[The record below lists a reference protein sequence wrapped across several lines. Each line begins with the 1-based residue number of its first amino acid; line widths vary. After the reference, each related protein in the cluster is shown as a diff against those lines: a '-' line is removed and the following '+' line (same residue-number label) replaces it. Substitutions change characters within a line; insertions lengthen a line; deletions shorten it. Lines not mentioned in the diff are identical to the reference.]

1 MRISRLVSLATIA
14 CVAALA
20 TSSAAFAQTA
30 GFGTAAEAKAMLEKT
45 VVAMK
50 ADPAKTIAQ
59 INKGEGG
66 FRDKDL
72 YPFCAGPEGKTVAH
86 PDPARIGLVLRNN
99 KDVTGKAYGA
109 EFYAVAA
116 EGKFAEVSYMY
127 PRPGPTRLRF
137 RSRLSSPRWATI
149 SALSVITLIRT
160 EVVISSS
167 SLA

>member
-45 VVAMK
+45 VIAMK
-50 ADPAKTIAQ
+50 ANPAKTIDQ

-127 PRPGPTRLRF
+127 PRPGADKTPVQKSTFVTKVGDYLC
-137 RSRLSSPRWATI
+137 
-149 SALSVITLIRT
+149 
-160 EVVISSS
+160 VVGYYVDSH
-167 SLA
+167 